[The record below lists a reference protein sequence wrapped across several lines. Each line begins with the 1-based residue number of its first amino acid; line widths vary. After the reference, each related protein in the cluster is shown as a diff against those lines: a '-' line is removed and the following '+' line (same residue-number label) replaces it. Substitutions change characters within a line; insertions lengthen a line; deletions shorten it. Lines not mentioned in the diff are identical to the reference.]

1 MHLRGI
7 DFSTMSL
14 RSALG
19 SAVVLEASAREFYLQ
34 LARGM
39 SQWGEGGAAQFF
51 MDMAKH
57 EEAHGAELV
66 ARHRERFG
74 DDAAL
79 ETHPSLVALELVGPQ
94 SAEQAAELT
103 VREAL
108 KLALHNETRAR
119 GFFLAALDQLTDPD
133 VRALFGS
140 LYEEEIE
147 HVRFVHEQ
155 LARLAPDLLPED
167 ERG

>member
-7 DFSTMSL
+7 DFSSMTL

-19 SAVVLEASAREFYLQ
+19 SAVLLEASAREFYLQ
-34 LARGM
+34 LSRGM
-39 SQWGEGGAAQFF
+39 SQWGESSAAQFF

-57 EEAHGAELV
+57 EEAHRAELV

-133 VRALFGS
+133 VRALFGA

-147 HVRFVHEQ
+147 HVRFVHDQ

-167 ERG
+167 EKG

>member
-1 MHLRGI
+1 MHSRGP
-7 DFSTMSL
+7 DFSTMTL

-19 SAVVLEASAREFYLQ
+19 SAVALEASAREFYLR
-34 LARGM
+34 LAWAM
-39 SQWGEGGAAQFF
+39 SQWGEEAARRFF

-57 EEAHGAELV
+57 EEAHRAELMERHQ
-66 ARHRERFG
+66 ARFPE
-74 DDAAL
+74 ASL
-79 ETHPSLVALELVGPQ
+79 ETHPALLALELVGPATEDEA
-94 SAEQAAELT
+94 SVLT

-119 GFFLAALDQLTDPD
+119 GFFLAALDQLTDPE

-147 HVRFVHEQ
+147 HVRFVRDE
-155 LARLAPDLLPED
+155 LARLAPDLDRED